1 MTTPRAGG
9 RRRTR
14 TVKIVVAG
22 APRAGKSTFIRT
34 ISEITVLS
42 TERVAKPD
50 DTDPAGGTPFAMDL
64 GRITLGSDLVL
75 TLLGTPAEERFEF
88 MWDVLGDEVLGYV
101 LLVDGTGGTGGAGG
115 TAEAG
120 LAAAAKIRTA
130 FADRLEIPFVVAV
143 TTVAG
148 APAEPSTSPVLD
160 DQTEQDLR
168 RLLDLDDS
176 VPVLAADATD
186 RASVKAVLLAL
197 LHRVLAQLDPVP
209 SAA

>member
-14 TVKIVVAG
+14 TVKIVVTG

-50 DTDPAGGTPFAMDL
+50 GTDTAAGTPVAMDL

-75 TLLGTPAEERFEF
+75 TLLGTPAEERFEL

-101 LLVDGTGGTGGAGG
+101 LLVDGTGGTGGAGV

-130 FADRLEIPFVVAV
+130 FAARLEIPFVVAV

-148 APAEPSTSPVLD
+148 APAEPPAPPVLD

-168 RLLDLDDS
+168 RLLDLDDN
-176 VPVLAADATD
+176 VPVAVDATD
-186 RASVKAVLLAL
+186 RESVKAVLLAL